1 MKKQTPA
8 ARCQYHTLK
17 PDAPTLAGTLA
28 KLLPSI
34 AAAFLL
40 PWDITEGCSHT
51 CYQQVS
57 AERFPC
63 TQSCQ
68 QVSRSNLHLLRGL
81 DERPTPSWAFFGQA
95 ISALLSSSPT
105 SSATPS
111 WVNTLHLPSS
121 LPPSF
126 SKEHFA
132 NPYAS
137 ALAMLQYV
145 PNLYAPPP
153 AGLAPLSTLAIPKE
167 PVIPLRTE

>member
-57 AERFPC
+57 AERIPC

-121 LPPSF
+121 LPPFLLPSRRNTLLTLTPPRSLCSNMSPTF
-126 SKEHFA
+126 TPLH
-132 NPYAS
+132 
-137 ALAMLQYV
+137 LQDW
-145 PNLYAPPP
+145 LHCPPSP
-153 AGLAPLSTLAIPKE
+153 S
-167 PVIPLRTE
+167 LRSL